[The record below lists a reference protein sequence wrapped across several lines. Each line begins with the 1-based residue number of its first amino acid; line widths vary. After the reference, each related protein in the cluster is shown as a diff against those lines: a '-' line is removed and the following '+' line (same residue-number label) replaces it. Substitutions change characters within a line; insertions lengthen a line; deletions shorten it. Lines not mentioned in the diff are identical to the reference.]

1 MNCVCIVVLSFIVKK
16 CNCGW
21 VNFELGEPMEKMA
34 AAVPSGNSKQTEV
47 SLNPTAPV
55 QPLATPMEV
64 SGSGQMDLKALLE
77 DHILEHPLE
86 SAFHG

>member
-1 MNCVCIVVLSFIVKK
+1 MWFGLVH
-16 CNCGW
+16 
-21 VNFELGEPMEKMA
+21 FELGGPSALVGKMA